1 MKGSEAQKSL
11 LRKRMILKRK
21 GMTISEIEEKSAVIC
36 RRVLANE
43 QFAYAG
49 NVLLYLP
56 VGGEVDT
63 KCLLAHFQKK
73 KAGVFLPAY
82 FKEEKKWIISKFE
95 GLDNLKAGPF
105 GIMQP
110 REATI
115 PLLPSLGL
123 AIVPIV
129 AFSPEL
135 DRLGWGKGVYDRLL
149 GKFKT
154 TKVGL
159 AYESQ
164 MVKKLFTAPHDIKM
178 DCVVTEKKIY
188 GKIV

>member
-1 MKGSEAQKSL
+1 MKASEAQKSL

-21 GMTISEIEEKSAVIC
+21 GMTISEIEEKSVIIC

-43 QFAYAG
+43 QFACAG

-56 VGGEVDT
+56 VGGEVNT
-63 KCLLAHFQKK
+63 KYLLAHFQKK
-73 KAGVFLPAY
+73 KVGVFLPAY
-82 FKEEKKWIISKFE
+82 FKKEKKWVFSKFD
-95 GLDNLKAGPF
+95 GFDNLEAGPF

-110 REATI
+110 REVNI
-115 PLLPSLGL
+115 FPLPSLGL
-123 AIVPIV
+123 AIVPVV

-135 DRLGWGKGVYDRLL
+135 DRLGYGKGVYDRLL
-149 GKFKT
+149 GKLKT

-164 MVKKLFTAPHDIKM
+164 MVEKLPTAPHDIKM
-178 DCVVTEKKIY
+178 GCVVTEKKIY
-188 GKIV
+188 GKIR